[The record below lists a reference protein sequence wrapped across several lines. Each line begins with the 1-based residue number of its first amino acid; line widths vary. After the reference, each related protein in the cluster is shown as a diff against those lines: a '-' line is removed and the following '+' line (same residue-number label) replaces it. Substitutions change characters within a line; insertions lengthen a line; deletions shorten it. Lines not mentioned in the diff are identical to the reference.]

1 MANFFDQYDS
11 KSEASGNYFD
21 KFDSPETISKQEFG
35 PAQSAITESFGD
47 NVSPAGI
54 KDSDVPGL
62 NAIRQFFVP
71 EGAGSLNRIQYSLKS
86 TPKDRVNFLR
96 EKFGHENV
104 RLSQEGGPGI
114 PGRAPGSE
122 NYGFLG
128 DPKLVPQV
136 RENGKGWY
144 TFGGDRF
151 SISDV
156 GGAAV
161 PIADV
166 AAHVGVGLLPGG
178 ATPAAQGLTTAITSS
193 AKKIAGQL
201 LPGGTEQTPLQV
213 GEDIAV
219 ESGLT
224 AASQFGVNKFFDAVD
239 YLRPKNYVARE
250 YQKAKETRIGYKG
263 ERLSGRNPN
272 VVMTPGQETQ
282 DPMLMGIDEAGKKS
296 IFASRKAATFYDNQV
311 TESVKSAKKALGIID
326 DTGLDNI
333 GRGKMF
339 EAMTNKSISHGY
351 SAREANA
358 AKNYAFV
365 KDAPDAP
372 VKASNLSAELDDIS
386 KSYAGLRTAIKKGE
400 SVLSDFFDEAGNVVN
415 SVGLKKAIDNRRV
428 FSNIARGKGTV
439 YPSLSD
445 QGMNRE
451 IGKRLVAAIERDI
464 DEAGS
469 SVGGEFGKKLAAAN
483 KQYAMDSQAIRGIKD
498 TVFGRLIGT
507 NKTPTPEDFVA
518 ALKQAK
524 GTKMDA
530 LFDMAKNHEPQFYTA
545 AKGAIVEDMLT
556 AARKSPGTPSH
567 QTMDFDPYKYVETS
581 YGWDRSALSKLF
593 QSSDERLAFI
603 DTISLMKRIR
613 GNEAMGGGQPA
624 TQAMKEGAM
633 VAVGQSPIFAVS
645 WFTKWIV
652 SPAVSRAIFDPTK
665 KGQAALRTITHTK
678 QGTKAFTNAM
688 NYLAGLSA
696 KESDIESDVTKS
708 AKESGI
714 PVLEQ

>member
-1 MANFFDQYDS
+1 M
-11 KSEASGNYFD
+11 
-21 KFDSPETISKQEFG
+21 
-35 PAQSAITESFGD
+35 
-47 NVSPAGI
+47 
-54 KDSDVPGL
+54 
-62 NAIRQFFVP
+62 
-71 EGAGSLNRIQYSLKS
+71 
-86 TPKDRVNFLR
+86 
-96 EKFGHENV
+96 
-104 RLSQEGGPGI
+104 
-114 PGRAPGSE
+114 
-122 NYGFLG
+122 
-128 DPKLVPQV
+128 
-136 RENGKGWY
+136 
-144 TFGGDRF
+144 
-151 SISDV
+151 
-156 GGAAV
+156 
-161 PIADV
+161 
-166 AAHVGVGLLPGG
+166 LPGG
-178 ATPAAQGLTTAITSS
+178 TTPAAQGLTTAITSS
-193 AKKIAGQL
+193 AKKIVGSL

-213 GEDIAV
+213 GKDIAV

-239 YLRPKNYVARE
+239 YLRPHNYVARQ
-250 YQKAKETRIGYKG
+250 YQKAKETGLGMKG
-263 ERLSGRNPN
+263 ERLAGRNPN

-282 DPMLMGIDEAGKKS
+282 DPVLLGIDEAGKKS
-296 IFASRKAATFYDNQV
+296 IFTSRKAATFYDNQV
-311 TESVKSAKKALGIID
+311 TEAVKSAKKALGILD
-326 DTGLDNI
+326 NTGLDNI

-339 EAMTNKSISHGY
+339 EGMTNKSIAHGY
-351 SAREANA
+351 AAREANA

-372 VKASNLSAELDDIS
+372 VQASNLSAELDDIS
-386 KSYAGLRTAIKKGE
+386 KSFAGLRTAIKKGE
-400 SVLSDFFDEAGNVVN
+400 TVLSDFFDASGDVVS
-415 SVGLKKAIDNRRV
+415 SVGLRKAIDNRRV

-545 AKGAIVEDMLT
+545 AKSAIVEDMLT
-556 AARKSPGTPSH
+556 AARKAPGTPAH
-567 QTMDFDPYKYVETS
+567 QTMDFDPYKYVETA
-581 YGWDRSALSKLF
+581 YGWDRSALGKLF

-633 VAVGQSPIFAVS
+633 VAVGQSPIFAAS

-665 KGQAALRTITHTK
+665 KGQAALRTIIHTK
-678 QGTKAFTNAM
+678 QGTKAFANAM

-696 KESDIESDVTKS
+696 KESDIQSGVERS

-714 PVLEQ
+714 PMVLEQ